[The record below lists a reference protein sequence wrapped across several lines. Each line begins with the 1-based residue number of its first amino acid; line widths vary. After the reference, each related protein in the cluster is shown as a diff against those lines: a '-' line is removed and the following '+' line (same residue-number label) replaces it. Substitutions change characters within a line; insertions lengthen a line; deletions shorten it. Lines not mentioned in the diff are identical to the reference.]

1 MECEQK
7 IERPECDSSATS
19 SIIAPTSDDF
29 PDLSAEM
36 LTAVT
41 KRALLAIPLTFPGDS
56 IFDTDVVRHYEKL
69 ASVGHDQYPSGKA
82 GVCDALSDLGM
93 SSQRL
98 SMIAGNFEAIAK
110 SYGLDTADEL
120 WDLYPPEVLMFWSLQ
135 SALDKAAWAASR
147 RDQRGGAE
155 EGGSGGRDQQI
166 GEEENSGGGGHDH
179 QGGEEQGGAAGG
191 HDHQGG
197 EEENRGGGGHDHQRG
212 EEQGGAGGGHD
223 HQGGEGQGGATG
235 GHDHQGGEE
244 QGGAGGGHDHQG
256 GEGQGG
262 AAGGHD
268 RQGDNEK
275 GGGSGGRDRQ
285 EGRKKG
291 RSRKGRK
298 KTTKSDRDTKYGRF
312 PQHNERFFA
321 SAKDYMKADSQYADW
336 DHISVEYPESDEEAL
351 AQEDEADLEDAD
363 LEADDLGED
372 DLGDDDLGVDDLG
385 DDDLGDDDLGVDD
398 LGDKDEAWWDIKW
411 NSTTR
416 TVYHGMPITEYRNL
430 IQAGRWSGRPCRDR
444 GELAPC
450 PAVYFATN
458 KAFALFFAAFKAG
471 LSSDCLNTSV
481 GVVIET
487 PLPPCRYALI
497 RPKFREEFSVLNR
510 MKILSRNVHRPR
522 PPTEVIVSG
531 FLERWRKKYKEN
543 TELADVV
550 RLSHQLAVVMP
561 EDKLPMEAII
571 NSMPSKVA
579 IVGFSAEDVE
589 C

>member
-56 IFDTDVVRHYEKL
+56 IFDTDVVHHYAKL

-93 SSQRL
+93 SAQRV
-98 SMIAGNFEAIAK
+98 SIIAENFETLGKCYELA
-110 SYGLDTADEL
+110 TVDEL
-120 WDLYPPEVLMFWSLQ
+120 WDLYPPELLMFWSLQ
-135 SALDKAAWAASR
+135 SAFHKARWAASR
-147 RDQRGGAE
+147 R
-155 EGGSGGRDQQI
+155 
-166 GEEENSGGGGHDH
+166 
-179 QGGEEQGGAAGG
+179 
-191 HDHQGG
+191 DHQGG
-197 EEENRGGGGHDHQRG
+197 EEEGGGSGR
-212 EEQGGAGGGHD
+212 D
-223 HQGGEGQGGATG
+223 HQGGGT
-235 GHDHQGGEE
+235 
-244 QGGAGGGHDHQG
+244 
-256 GEGQGG
+256 
-262 AAGGHD
+262 
-268 RQGDNEK
+268 
-275 GGGSGGRDRQ
+275 
-285 EGRKKG
+285 KG

-298 KTTKSDRDTKYGRF
+298 KMTKPKRDTKFGRF
-312 PQHNERFFA
+312 PRDNERFFA

-351 AQEDEADLEDAD
+351 AQEHEADLEDAD
-363 LEADDLGED
+363 LADDDLGED
-372 DLGDDDLGVDDLG
+372 DLGDDDLGDDDLG
-385 DDDLGDDDLGVDD
+385 DDDLGDT
-398 LGDKDEAWWDIKW
+398 DEAWWDIKW
-411 NSTTR
+411 NSKTR
-416 TVYHGMPITEYRNL
+416 TVYHGMPITEYRQL
-430 IQAGRWSGRPCRDR
+430 MKAGRWSGRPCRDR

-497 RPKFREEFSVLNR
+497 RPKFREDFSRLNR
-510 MKILSRNVHRPR
+510 NEDNPIPPR
-522 PPTEVIVSG
+522 SIIVSG
-531 FLERWRKKYKEN
+531 LLQRWRKKYKEN
-543 TELADVV
+543 TELADVL

-561 EDKLPMEAII
+561 EDKPPMEAII

-579 IVGFSAEDVE
+579 IVGFSTADVE
-589 C
+589 CESA